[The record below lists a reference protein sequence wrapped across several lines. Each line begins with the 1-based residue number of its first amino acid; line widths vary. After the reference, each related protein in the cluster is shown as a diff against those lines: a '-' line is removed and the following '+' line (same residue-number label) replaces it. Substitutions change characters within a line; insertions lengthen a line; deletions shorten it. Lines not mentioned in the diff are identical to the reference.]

1 MSRRRAIDYIAV
13 FQKLKEIMPL
23 PRVER
28 IVTDFERAVFVAVRK
43 LFPSCFH
50 LGCNF
55 HWCQAIMKKIRDF
68 NLSTEY
74 NKKGPNPVRDF
85 VFRLLCLAYLPADKI
100 PSVFDSLRTSVPPIL
115 ETLMDYMERNWIR
128 GRFWTPVH
136 WSCFN
141 LLLKTNNDCEGL
153 HNDWNKLAGGPN
165 LPFYKMTLVL
175 EQLCQDLSTM
185 ELLEEIVLEL
195 KTSFP
200 TVVTD
205 HPLNLNDENIDN
217 YDMSFESDDEL

>member
-1 MSRRRAIDYIAV
+1 
-13 FQKLKEIMPL
+13 MPL

-43 LFPSCFH
+43 LFPSCYH

-85 VFRLLCLAYLPADKI
+85 IFRLLCLAYLPGYIFTMKFKKLNFKVLFCIADKI

-141 LLLKTNNDCEGL
+141 LLLRTNNDCEGL
-153 HNDWNKLAGGPN
+153 HNDWNKV
-165 LPFYKMTLVL
+165 FSVK
-175 EQLCQDLSTM
+175 
-185 ELLEEIVLEL
+185 
-195 KTSFP
+195 
-200 TVVTD
+200 
-205 HPLNLNDENIDN
+205 
-217 YDMSFESDDEL
+217 